1 MKEVTPED
9 VMPED
14 DVKLELKSQG
24 LTLAKYVKLLKSE
37 LSAMEIKTQIP
48 TGETA
53 FVYSKRLK
61 AWKIR
66 QDARR
71 DLGQHYGVE
80 SVAESK
86 ANLTIEVV
94 QFKKEDCKESNAD
107 T

>member
-1 MKEVTPED
+1 MNEVTKED
-9 VMPED
+9 MMPED
-14 DVKLELKSQG
+14 DVKLELNKQG

-80 SVAESK
+80 SATDVK
-86 ANLTIEVV
+86 GHFILNMNLSGEP
-94 QFKKEDCKESNAD
+94 KNNG
-107 T
+107 